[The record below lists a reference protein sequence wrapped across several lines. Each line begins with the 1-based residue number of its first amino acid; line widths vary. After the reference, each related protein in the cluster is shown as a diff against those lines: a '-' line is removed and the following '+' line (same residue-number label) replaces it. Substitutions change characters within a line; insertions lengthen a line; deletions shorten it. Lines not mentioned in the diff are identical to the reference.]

1 MTSPH
6 DNLADRPEERDA
18 ACLHDLGAP
27 YALDALDADEAAA
40 FEAHLAGCEACRQE
54 VASFRATAAMLADET
69 AVAPPPGLRDDVL
82 AAIGSVRQDPPVVT
96 GDEAR
101 DRTAAGDAGGS
112 TDAPG
117 TADPV
122 GRSPDGT
129 AGPVGTPPAHAR
141 ATSRTMSWAGRLGLG
156 LAAAFMVVAGAL
168 GLWVNGLQGQIREQR
183 AETARLAAVLGAED
197 SRTLSSD
204 GTTLVVD
211 AQGSAV
217 VASSRLQAPAAD
229 EVLQV
234 WVIDADGTARSA
246 GLFEDPTQPRLL
258 DLPVQQGSTV
268 GITVEPAGGSE
279 TPTSDPVWAETV

>member
-1 MTSPH
+1 MTSPD
-6 DNLADRPEERDA
+6 DNLADRAEDRDV

-40 FEAHLAGCEACRQE
+40 FEAHLADCDACRQE

-69 AVAPPPGLRDDVL
+69 AAAPPPGLRDDVL
-82 AAIGSVRQDPPVVT
+82 AAIGSVRQAPPVVAA
-96 GDEAR
+96 DEA
-101 DRTAAGDAGGS
+101 AEALGPAGDPGAA
-112 TDAPG
+112 DA
-117 TADPV
+117 A
-122 GRSPDGT
+122 RRAPDGT
-129 AGPVGTPPAHAR
+129 AEQVAR
-141 ATSRTMSWAGRLGLG
+141 PTADRGATARTTSWAGRLGLG
-156 LAAAFMVVAGAL
+156 LAAALVVVAGAL
-168 GLWVNGLQGQIREQR
+168 GIWVDGLQDQLREQR
-183 AETARLAAVLGAED
+183 ADTARLAAVLGGED

-229 EVLQV
+229 EVLQL

-258 DLPVQQGSTV
+258 DLPVQQGATV

-279 TPTSDPVWAETV
+279 APTSDPVWAETV